1 MKRLM
6 VTVVSLIAL
15 TGLVS
20 AQQSDVASLQEST
33 ASARTGLGINPAV
46 TPYSLLDLSRINWSH
61 SYSVAF
67 FSGRGSSGSV
77 GLWRTTMDYDISSK
91 LHLSVNLGVLH
102 NPGALWGNT
111 EAGATVLPGFRL
123 DFRPSD
129 NIFMSI
135 SVQQGLGYYP
145 PYYGRPYYG
154 RMSPFLTD

>member
-6 VTVVSLIAL
+6 VTVVAVIGLA
-15 TGLVS
+15 GLVS
-20 AQQSDVASLQEST
+20 AQQSDVASLKETT
-33 ASARTGLGINPAV
+33 AGVRTGLGINPAV
-46 TPYSLLDLSRINWSH
+46 TPYSLLDLSRISWSH

-77 GLWRTTMDYDISSK
+77 GLWRTTMDYDISSR

-102 NPGALWGNT
+102 NPGALWGNA
-111 EAGATVLPGFRL
+111 EADATVLPGFRL

-135 SVQQGLGYYP
+135 SVQQGLGYYS

-154 RMSPFLTD
+154 RMSPFFTD